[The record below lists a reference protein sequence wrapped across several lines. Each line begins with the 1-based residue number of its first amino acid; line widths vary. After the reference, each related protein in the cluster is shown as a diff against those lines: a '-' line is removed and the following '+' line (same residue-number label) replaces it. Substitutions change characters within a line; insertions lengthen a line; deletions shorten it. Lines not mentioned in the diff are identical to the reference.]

1 MELNKVISDFN
12 EKHKLESIRVEF
24 SFLKNGIPMYT
35 ITDGKISLYA
45 MAMRGTKPWE
55 TRRKI
60 DTAMTKLEVK

>member
-24 SFLKNGIPMYT
+24 SFLKNGIKMYA

-45 MAMRGTKPWE
+45 MAMCGTKEMSTAELPYAKE
-55 TRRKI
+55 IEKI
-60 DTAMTKLEVK
+60 K